1 MLVIGDMSLVSSKWS
16 AYRRA
21 TKLAQGG
28 RGVLRMTQ
36 VLVMTWDGKRRGLL
50 SASTP
55 IAVPMKEL
63 NGGDLYI
70 RPATSDLQNAT
81 EFYTY
86 GLHLPVP
93 EAGVEDP
100 RQIVELGCNIGV
112 ALTSLS
118 TRFPNATV
126 LGVEPDPTNVALAR
140 RNTARFGDRCIVVE
154 SAIWDSPAEL
164 VVDRSSAKGSY
175 AVSVRPRED
184 ADPVDVPITEAL
196 DVDSLLAAHMPD
208 GQIDHMVINIEG
220 TEPRVFSKGGNWPSR
235 VRSLMVES
243 HPEFG
248 YSTAECIAQLEQ
260 LGFQAWPYTPFP
272 KFVAAIRR

>member
-1 MLVIGDMSLVSSKWS
+1 
-16 AYRRA
+16 
-21 TKLAQGG
+21 
-28 RGVLRMTQ
+28 MTQ
-36 VLVMTWDGKRRGLL
+36 VLARTWDGKRSKWLGEG
-50 SASTP
+50 AP

-63 NGGDLYI
+63 GGRALYI

-93 EAGVEDP
+93 EADIENP

-112 ALTSLS
+112 ALTALAA
-118 TRFPNATV
+118 RFPNATV

-140 RNTARFGDRCIVVE
+140 RNTAQFGDRCIVVE
-154 SAIWDSPAEL
+154 SAIWDSPTKL

-175 AVSVRPRED
+175 AVSVRPQED
-184 ADPVDVPITEAL
+184 SDPPDLPVTEAL
-196 DVDSLLAAHMPD
+196 DVDSLLATHMPN
-208 GQIDHMVINIEG
+208 GKIDHMVINIEG
-220 TEPRVFSKGGNWPSR
+220 TEPRVFARGGDWPSR

-248 YSTAECIAQLEQ
+248 YPTADCISQLEQ
-260 LGFQAWPYTPFP
+260 LGFRAWSYEPFP
-272 KFVAAIRR
+272 KFVAAVRR